1 MNAEG
6 GLAPVHPSGLAERE
20 ERPEPERAKRIL
32 YVQTSGSE
40 SPERSATV
48 FFLAASAAAMD
59 VEVGIYFTQ
68 FGPTLLKK
76 GVAEQLRIKRGSV
89 GATLRHFLDQATEL
103 GVKLYVCQPS
113 LDLNDLG
120 HEDLIDGVEMIGG
133 AAFNDMALESDRVI
147 CF

>member
-1 MNAEG
+1 M
-6 GLAPVHPSGLAERE
+6 
-20 ERPEPERAKRIL
+20 PEQTSDEAKRIL
-32 YVQTSGSE
+32 YVQTSGTE

-76 GVAEQLRIKRGSV
+76 GAAETLRIKKGSV
-89 GATLRHFLDQATEL
+89 GATLRHFLDQALEL

-113 LDLNDLG
+113 LDLNDLRM
-120 HEDLIDGVEMIGG
+120 EDLIPDAKMIGG

>member
-1 MNAEG
+1 MAEQDN
-6 GLAPVHPSGLAERE
+6 SSET
-20 ERPEPERAKRIL
+20 KRIL
-32 YVQTSGSE
+32 YVQTSGAE
-40 SPERSATV
+40 TPEKSATV
-48 FFLAASAAAMD
+48 FFLASAAAAMD

-76 GVAEQLRIKRGSV
+76 GAAEQLRIKKGSM
-89 GATLRHFLDQATEL
+89 GATLQHFISQAVEL

-113 LDLNDLG
+113 LDLNDLKID
-120 HEDLIDGVEMIGG
+120 ELIPGVKMIGG